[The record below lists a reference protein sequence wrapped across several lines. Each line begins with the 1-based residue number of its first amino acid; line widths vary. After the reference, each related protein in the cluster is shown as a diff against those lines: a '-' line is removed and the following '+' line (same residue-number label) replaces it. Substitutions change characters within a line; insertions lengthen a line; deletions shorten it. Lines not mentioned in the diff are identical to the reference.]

1 MSLTG
6 FFKENVVSAFN
17 EKQIVVSDRFK
28 DENGEVLKWT
38 IKPMKASQ
46 ILEASDNAVVTR
58 GRTAEFKSSQY
69 FLGIVINSV
78 VYPDLNNAELQ
89 DSYGVMDSYSLINAM
104 LNAEEF
110 QRLQTECNK
119 INGLDKT
126 FEDLKDEVK
135 N

>member
-1 MSLTG
+1 
-6 FFKENVVSAFN
+6 
-17 EKQIVVSDRFK
+17 
-28 DENGEVLKWT
+28 
-38 IKPMKASQ
+38 MKASQ

-126 FEDLKDEVK
+126 FKDLKDEVK